1 VFSAVPM
8 HVRVSRRIASLLVLV
23 PGALAA
29 SAAAATGDSRYA
41 RANARLARTIP
52 AYPRSKLLV
61 EEPINGEVG
70 STGFEAVQRIY
81 RSSHAITQRALNR
94 FLARKL
100 AAGWRPRGSTCFVS
114 GPRVVVAVVS
124 RSGRRL
130 GVLIDSRGA
139 ARCHGLTGLIG
150 DLVELGYP

>member
-1 VFSAVPM
+1 M
-8 HVRVSRRIASLLVLV
+8 LVLV

-100 AAGWRPRGSTCFVS
+100 AAGWRPRGSTGSLYVS
-114 GPRVVVAVVS
+114 ET
-124 RSGRRL
+124 SGGELLTTRL
-130 GVLIDSRGA
+130 AEGTVRNSA
-139 ARCHGLTGLIG
+139 A
-150 DLVELGYP
+150 